1 MSQETVNL
9 HKILKQHLEMES
21 FFTGDFALK
30 GQIQLAEPAPIA
42 QQAAPGETDMP
53 KTLEAIA
60 KKVRVCTKCELCSSR
75 TNTVPGQGNPKAK
88 LVFVGEAPGAD
99 EDKQGLA
106 FVGRAGKLLG
116 EIIKA
121 MGLSRDE
128 VFICNILKCRP
139 PGNRDPKLEEI
150 ENCWPYLKNQL
161 EILQPDV
168 IVALGAHAAKTLLG
182 TKEAIGKLRGRF
194 HEYNFSDEVPP
205 SKLMPTYHPA
215 YLLRN
220 YSHDNRKRV
229 WDDMQKVLT
238 ELGLP
243 VPKKKK

>member
-1 MSQETVNL
+1 MSQETVNV
-9 HKILKQHLEMES
+9 HKILKQHLEMER
-21 FFTGDFALK
+21 FFAGDFALK
-30 GQIQLAEPAPIA
+30 GQIDLTEPAPI
-42 QQAAPGETDMP
+42 QPQSAAGETDMP
-53 KTLEAIA
+53 KTLQAIA
-60 KKVRVCTKCELCSSR
+60 KKVQTCTQCELSSSR
-75 TNTVPGQGNPKAK
+75 TNAVPGQGNPKAK

-99 EDKQGLA
+99 EDQQGLA

-121 MGLSRDE
+121 MGLSRDD

-150 ENCWPYLKNQL
+150 DNCWPYLKRQL
-161 EILQPDV
+161 EILQPEV
-168 IVALGAHAAKTLLG
+168 IVALGAHAARTLLHS
-182 TKEAIGKLRGRF
+182 KEAIGKLRGRF

-220 YSHDNRKRV
+220 YSVDNRKRV
-229 WDDMQKVLT
+229 WEDMQKVLK

-243 VPKKKK
+243 IPKKK